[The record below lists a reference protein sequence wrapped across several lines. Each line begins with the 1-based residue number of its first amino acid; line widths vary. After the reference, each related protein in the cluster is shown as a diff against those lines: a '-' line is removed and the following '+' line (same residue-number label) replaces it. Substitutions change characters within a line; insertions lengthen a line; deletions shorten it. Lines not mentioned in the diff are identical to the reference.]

1 MTPPN
6 FALFF
11 TCLFIG
17 DLGKLFFVTAC
28 CLLYNH
34 VFPCAIFPAFCNRV
48 YSDMPELTRL
58 IALFSFSS
66 AHVATLKQELL
77 HFELVKVG
85 GSVTLPCLCQ
95 DQVAVM
101 FYWYKQSL
109 GQKPNLVSTF
119 YKHNNNGTFHGRFQ
133 KDPRFSLI
141 TENNKNN
148 LKISDLQISDTA
160 TYYCLKSNLLDFEFC
175 EGTVVSVQGSGSNIP
190 AQVHQSASES
200 IQPGGSVTLNCTVH
214 TGTCD
219 GEHRVY
225 WFKHSGQAHP
235 GLIYTH
241 GGSNDQCERKPETQT
256 HSCVYNLP
264 MNSLNLSDAGTYY
277 CAVASCG
284 HVLFGNGTRLNIKNN
299 APSVV
304 LLYFLSGALAFT
316 TFLVVLLVFSVY
328 KMCKRIC
335 PHTDSNVT
343 FSANSNPNRE
353 SGQDAENLHYAALGD
368 YKGNTSRR
376 LRDKTVSRECVYA
389 SVKQ

>member
-17 DLGKLFFVTAC
+17 DL
-28 CLLYNH
+28 
-34 VFPCAIFPAFCNRV
+34 
-48 YSDMPELTRL
+48 
-58 IALFSFSS
+58 

-175 EGTVVSVQGSGSNIP
+175 EGTVVSVQGSGLNIP

-284 HVLFGNGTRLNIKNN
+284 RVLFGNGTRLNIEHKSNN
-299 APSVV
+299 YLV
-304 LLYFLSGALAFT
+304 YFLSGALTIT
-316 TFLVVLLVFSVY
+316 TILVVLLALSVY
-328 KMCKRIC
+328 KISKRN
-335 PHTDSNVT
+335 NVQCT
-343 FSANSNPNRE
+343 ASKARSSAPLSTNLEDYQNT
-353 SGQDAENLHYAALGD
+353 ENVHYAALSV
-368 YKGNTSRR
+368 NLPNRPRRQRNNSR
-376 LRDKTVSRECVYA
+376 SECVYS